1 MNITITN
8 TNINRLKKLFS
19 IIPDTFSHVPLKIG
33 KDENGNCFARIDSTD
48 INGDVSF
55 YGNVELDDIKELEP
69 SSMMIIRLQT
79 NRAVLSTLFNSVY
92 DSIQINKTRILVQTK
107 NKKMSIQLYQLL
119 EKDIYELPETNVD
132 MYEAVIS
139 NNIGLKND
147 GFFILD
153 LDKDEMKDF
162 IDSSNILTPNKTEDL
177 RFNIKTNKDRL
188 VVYSEDYI
196 KNNFE
201 YTFTPILADKI
212 KIDTKYDYNLVDVMS
227 KILKFKDYDISTLI
241 SNPVVSFTIT
251 SEKEGITSTISVP
264 AQKD

>member
-8 TNINRLKKLFS
+8 TNINRLKKFFS
-19 IIPDTFSHVPLKIG
+19 IIPDTFTHVPLKIG
-33 KDENGNCFARIDSTD
+33 KDENNNCFARIDSTD

-55 YGNVELDDIKELEP
+55 YGRVQLDDIKELET

-79 NRAVLSTLFNSVY
+79 NRAVLSTLFNPIY
-92 DSIQINKTRILVQTK
+92 DSIQINKTRILIQTK

-201 YTFTPILADKI
+201 YTFTPILVDKI
-212 KIDTKYDYNLVDVMS
+212 KIDAKYDYNLVDVMS
-227 KILKFKDYDISTLI
+227 RLLKFKDYDISTLI
-241 SNPVVSFTIT
+241 SNPVVSFTIA
-251 SEKEGITSTISVP
+251 SEKEGITATISVP